1 MAEKPS
7 FRAAYR
13 HRRCII
19 PAGGFYEW
27 QHLPDGSK
35 QPWYI
40 KGHEDRPL
48 SLAGLWEHWK
58 TPEGSEIETCTIIT
72 TAANTLMAA
81 IHDRMPVILPSNSFD
96 KWLDL
101 DARLDD
107 LAEVLR
113 PCSPEIL
120 EAYTVSSVVN
130 NPKFDSPACI
140 ARV

>member
-1 MAEKPS
+1 
-7 FRAAYR
+7 
-13 HRRCII
+13 
-19 PAGGFYEW
+19 
-27 QHLPDGSK
+27 
-35 QPWYI
+35 
-40 KGHEDRPL
+40 
-48 SLAGLWEHWK
+48 
-58 TPEGSEIETCTIIT
+58 
-72 TAANTLMAA
+72 MAA